1 MQQHVLRCCVRD
13 LQHTGVWS
21 HALLHTHPCCRPK
34 HDSPISF
41 RLAIRWLYQHA
52 LPRSNLTNHAGAG
65 KSTLVNYILS
75 ENHGFRIAV
84 IMNEIGDQKG
94 IEKALL
100 QDEGGGRQRVD
111 EWVELTNGCLCCS
124 VKDDFV
130 NALESLMI
138 QQSVFD
144 YILIE
149 TTGLAN
155 PGPVAAALWTDEEL
169 EAGPP
174 PPYSLLTLLPPSHSS
189 LLTAR
194 SCCPWATRG
203 CRGSARSCCKSIN
216 HVCSARAWACR

>member
-1 MQQHVLRCCVRD
+1 MQNGVLDCC
-13 LQHTGVWS
+13 S
-21 HALLHTHPCCRPK
+21 
-34 HDSPISF
+34 
-41 RLAIRWLYQHA
+41 
-52 LPRSNLTNHAGAG
+52 GAG
-65 KSTLVNYILS
+65 KTTLVNYILT

-100 QDEGGGRQRVD
+100 QDEGGRKQNVD

-130 NALESLMI
+130 NALESLML

-169 EAGPP
+169 EAGA
-174 PPYSLLTLLPPSHSS
+174 STSMNFCTVNRCVSTIRPS
-189 LLTAR
+189 
-194 SCCPWATRG
+194 
-203 CRGSARSCCKSIN
+203 
-216 HVCSARAWACR
+216 

>member
-1 MQQHVLRCCVRD
+1 MFFLPMTSSHRALSVR
-13 LQHTGVWS
+13 T
-21 HALLHTHPCCRPK
+21 
-34 HDSPISF
+34 
-41 RLAIRWLYQHA
+41 
-52 LPRSNLTNHAGAG
+52 GAG
-65 KSTLVNYILS
+65 KTTLVNYILS

-84 IMNEIGDQKG
+84 ILNEIGDQRG

-100 QDEGGGRQRVD
+100 QDESGGKQRVD

-130 NALESLMI
+130 NALESLML

-169 EAGPP
+169 EAGA
-174 PPYSLLTLLPPSHSS
+174 PPSGVGAMGCMGPFMSTLGGASAMLGGALCSTLSGAASMLVTQSS
-189 LLTAR
+189 KCGGRSSTLGMWTATQGR
-194 SCCPWATRG
+194 
-203 CRGSARSCCKSIN
+203 
-216 HVCSARAWACR
+216 